1 MDIKDFIDYLNS
13 KNVSEHTIKSY
24 ENDILQFLN
33 FLRKNGINNY
43 RYIKV
48 VDIRN
53 FLSNLLNNGY
63 SNTSLAR
70 KISSIKAFMK
80 FLKKTGRI
88 EQNPALSIK
97 SPKKKKKSPSFL
109 TEREMEELFE
119 LLPQNN
125 FLDIRNIAIFE
136 LLYGSGLRASELV
149 NLKLS
154 DINFYNETIS
164 VFGKR
169 KKYRILPLT
178 KKSVESLKRY
188 IELRGK
194 NEGYLFLSK
203 TGKRLTQRDLQRIV
217 NRFISRVTTLTRM
230 SPHTLRHTFATHLLT
245 KGADLRAVQELLGHS
260 SLSTTQIYTHYTI
273 EKLKEIYKKAHPRG
287 E

>member
-1 MDIKDFIDYLNS
+1 MDIRDFIDYLNS
-13 KNVSEHTIKSY
+13 RNVSEHTIKSY
-24 ENDILQFLN
+24 ENDIFQFLN
-33 FLRKNGINNY
+33 FLKKNGINDF
-43 RYIKV
+43 RDIKV
-48 VDIRN
+48 IHIRN
-53 FLSNLLNNGY
+53 FLSHLLDNGY
-63 SNTSLAR
+63 SNTSVAR

-80 FLKKTGRI
+80 FLKKTGNI
-88 EQNPALSIK
+88 EQNPSISIK
-97 SPKKKKKSPSFL
+97 SPKKKRKSPSFL
-109 TEREMEELFE
+109 TEREMEELFD
-119 LLPQNN
+119 LLPKNN
-125 FLDIRNIAIFE
+125 FLDIRNISIFE
-136 LLYGSGLRASELV
+136 ILYGSGLRASELV

-154 DINFYNETIS
+154 DINFYNETVS

-178 KKSVESLKRY
+178 KKSVESLKKY

-194 NEGYLFLSK
+194 NEGPLFLSK
-203 TGKRLTQRDLQRIV
+203 NGKRLTQRDLQRIV
-217 NRFISRVTTLTRM
+217 NRFISQVTTLTRM

-273 EKLKEIYKKAHPRG
+273 EKLKEVYKKSHPRG

>member
-1 MDIKDFIDYLNS
+1 MDIRDFIDYLNS
-13 KNVSEHTIKSY
+13 RNVSEHTIKSY

-33 FLRKNGINNY
+33 FLKENGIDDY
-43 RYIKV
+43 RYIKAM
-48 VDIRN
+48 DIRN
-53 FLSNLLNNGY
+53 FLSHLLNNGY

-97 SPKKKKKSPSFL
+97 SPKKKRKSPSFL

-119 LLPQNN
+119 LLPGNN
-125 FLDIRNIAIFE
+125 LLDIRNIAIFE

-154 DINFYNETIS
+154 DINFFNETIS

-203 TGKRLTQRDLQRIV
+203 TGKKLTQRDLQRIV
-217 NRFISRVTTLTRM
+217 NRFISQVTTLTRM